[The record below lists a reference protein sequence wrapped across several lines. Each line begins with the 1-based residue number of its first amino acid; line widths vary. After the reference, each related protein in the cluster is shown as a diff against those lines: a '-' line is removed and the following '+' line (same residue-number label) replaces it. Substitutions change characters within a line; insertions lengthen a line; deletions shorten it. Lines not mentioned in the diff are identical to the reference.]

1 MRKSP
6 MTEAERSVLE
16 TLDEIVRRDKVRTQ
30 LLPIIE
36 RIRAELARRSDALM
50 TWEPVPL
57 ETFGDGLPPS
67 IKSGWVFVLR
77 AGTDTGFERHPN
89 SHQRMVTLAGTG
101 DMKIDAKGM
110 PNEVKN
116 ESEIVGQPNILV
128 SDAGAA
134 LERRWISIPK
144 NVWHRPVTVKGADW
158 LVVSFHTVPA
168 DELIEERPGGKRM
181 LYESERKRNAP
192 R

>member
-1 MRKSP
+1 
-6 MTEAERSVLE
+6 MTEGERSVLE
-16 TLDEIVRRDKVRTQ
+16 TLDKIICSDKVRTQ

-36 RIRAELARRSDALM
+36 RVRAELARRSDALM

-57 ETFGDGLPPS
+57 DTFGDRLPPS
-67 IKSGWVFVLR
+67 IKSGWVFLLR

-101 DMKIDAKGM
+101 DMKTDAKGM
-110 PNEVKN
+110 PNDVKE
-116 ESEIVGQPNILV
+116 ESEIVGQSNVLV
-128 SDAGAA
+128 SDAGAD

-144 NVWHRPVTVKGADW
+144 NVWHRPVISKGADW

-168 DELIEERPGGKRM
+168 EELIEERPGGKRM
-181 LYESERKRNAP
+181 WYESERKRAG
-192 R
+192 